1 MSKIQYYIKSMRL
14 RTLPLSLAGV
24 CLGVMLAAADYHV
37 SWKVALL
44 IMLTTICLQVL
55 SNISNE
61 LGDTLSGVD
70 GENRNGPQYSL
81 EEGGLTIPQM
91 KRFIVVMAVAC
102 ALSGLLMLRVSFGTL
117 FAIEPLCLIA
127 LGAAAIGGA
136 IKYTLGK
143 NPYGYRGLG
152 DISVFIFFG
161 LVSVLGAYFVAA
173 HTILSWIMVLPAVA
187 IGCFSVAVLNVN
199 NIRDMETDA
208 GIRVTTPLRIGIKGA
223 RIYQTVLVAA
233 GWLCLVAFNLMRFPD
248 VWHWLFVITLPLF
261 IKHLAGVWTSTGK
274 ELDGMLPLLV
284 ISTFILSMLLG
295 AGYLVFLL

>member
-1 MSKIQYYIKSMRL
+1 MAKISYYIKSMRL

-24 CLGVMLAAADYHV
+24 CLGIMLAAADYYV
-37 SWKVALL
+37 NWKVALL

-55 SNISNE
+55 SNVSNE

-70 GENRNGPQYSL
+70 GEDRNGPQYSL
-81 EEGGLTIPQM
+81 SEGGLTIPEM
-91 KRFIVVMAVAC
+91 KRFIAVMAVAC
-102 ALSGLLMLRVSFGTL
+102 ALSGLLMLQASFGTL

-161 LVSVLGAYFVAA
+161 LVSVMGAYFVAA
-173 HTILSWIMVLPAVA
+173 HTLLSWIIVLPAVA
-187 IGCFSVAVLNVN
+187 VGCFSVAVLNVN
-199 NIRDMETDA
+199 NIRDMKTDA
-208 GIRVTTPLRIGIKGA
+208 GIRVTTPLRVGLKRA
-223 RIYQTVLVAA
+223 RIYQTVLITV

-248 VWHWLFVITLPLF
+248 IWHWLFVITLPLF
-261 IKHLAGVWTSTGK
+261 IKHLVGVWTRTDR
-274 ELDGMLPLLV
+274 ELDPMLPLLV
-284 ISTFILSMLLG
+284 ISTFILSLLFG
-295 AGYLVFLL
+295 LGYIVFLF

>member
-1 MSKIQYYIKSMRL
+1 MAKISYYVKSMRL

-24 CLGVMLAAADYHV
+24 CLGIMLAMADYRID
-37 SWKVALL
+37 WKVALL

-70 GENRNGPQYSL
+70 GEDRNGPQYSL
-81 EEGGLTIPQM
+81 GEGGLTVSEM
-91 KRFIVVMAVAC
+91 KRFIAVMAVAC
-102 ALSGLLMLRVSFGTL
+102 ALSGLLMLQASFGTL
-117 FAIEPLCLIA
+117 FAIEPLCLVA

-173 HTILSWIMVLPAVA
+173 HTILSWIIVLPAVA
-187 IGCFSVAVLNVN
+187 LGCFCVAVLNVN
-199 NIRDMETDA
+199 NIRDMKTDA
-208 GIRVTTPLRIGIKGA
+208 GIRVTTPLKVGLKRA
-223 RIYQTVLVAA
+223 RIYQTVLIAA
-233 GWLCLVAFNLMRFPD
+233 GWLCLIAFNFMRFPD
-248 VWHWLFVITLPLF
+248 IWHWLFVVTLPLF
-261 IKHLAGVWTSTGK
+261 IKHLMGVWTRTDK
-274 ELDGMLPLLV
+274 DLDPMLPLLV
-284 ISTFILSMLLG
+284 MATFILSLLFG
-295 AGYLVFLL
+295 LGYLVFLF

>member
-1 MSKIQYYIKSMRL
+1 MRL

-24 CLGVMLAAADYHV
+24 CLGIMLALADYRID
-37 SWKVALL
+37 WKVALL

-55 SNISNE
+55 SNVSNE

-70 GENRNGPQYSL
+70 GEDRNGPQYSL
-81 EEGGLTIPQM
+81 GEGGLTVSEM
-91 KRFIVVMAVAC
+91 KGFIAVMAVAC
-102 ALSGLLMLRVSFGTL
+102 ALSGLLMLQASFGTL

-161 LVSVLGAYFVAA
+161 LVSVMGAYFVAA
-173 HTILSWIMVLPAVA
+173 HTILSWIIALPAVA

-199 NIRDMETDA
+199 NIRDMKTDA
-208 GIRVTTPLRIGIKGA
+208 GIRVTTPLKVGLKRA
-223 RIYQTVLVAA
+223 RIYQTVLITV
-233 GWLCLVAFNLMRFPD
+233 GWLCLIAFNLMRFQD
-248 VWHWLFVITLPLF
+248 MWHWLFVITLPLF
-261 IKHLAGVWTSTGK
+261 VKHLIGVWTLTDR
-274 ELDGMLPLLV
+274 ELDPMLPLLV
-284 ISTFILSMLLG
+284 ISTFILSLLYG
-295 AGYLVFLL
+295 FGYLVFLF

>member
-1 MSKIQYYIKSMRL
+1 MRL

-24 CLGVMLAAADYHV
+24 CLGIMLALADYRID
-37 SWKVALL
+37 WKVALL

-55 SNISNE
+55 SNVSNE

-70 GENRNGPQYSL
+70 GEDRNGPQYSL
-81 EEGGLTIPQM
+81 GEGGLTVSEM
-91 KRFIVVMAVAC
+91 KGFIAVMAVAC
-102 ALSGLLMLRVSFGTL
+102 ALSGLLMLQASFGTL

-161 LVSVLGAYFVAA
+161 LVSVMGAYFVAA
-173 HTILSWIMVLPAVA
+173 HTILSWIIALPAVA

-199 NIRDMETDA
+199 NIRDMKTDA
-208 GIRVTTPLRIGIKGA
+208 GIRVTTPLKVGLKRA
-223 RIYQTVLVAA
+223 RIYQTVLITL
-233 GWLCLVAFNLMRFPD
+233 GWLCLIAFNLMRFQD
-248 VWHWLFVITLPLF
+248 MWHWLFVITLPLF
-261 IKHLAGVWTSTGK
+261 VKHLIGVWTRTDR
-274 ELDGMLPLLV
+274 ELDPMLPLLV
-284 ISTFILSMLLG
+284 ISTFILSLLFG
-295 AGYLVFLL
+295 FGYLVFLL

>member
-1 MSKIQYYIKSMRL
+1 MAKISYYIKSMRL

-24 CLGVMLAAADYHV
+24 CLGIMLALADYRID
-37 SWKVALL
+37 WKVALL

-55 SNISNE
+55 SNVSNE

-70 GENRNGPQYSL
+70 GEDRNGPQYSL
-81 EEGGLTIPQM
+81 GEGGLTVSEM
-91 KRFIVVMAVAC
+91 KGFIAVMAVAC
-102 ALSGLLMLRVSFGTL
+102 ALSGLLMLQASFGTL

-161 LVSVLGAYFVAA
+161 LVSVMGAYFVAA
-173 HTILSWIMVLPAVA
+173 HTILSWIIALPAMA

-199 NIRDMETDA
+199 NIRDMKTDA
-208 GIRVTTPLRIGIKGA
+208 GIRVTTPLKVGLKRA
-223 RIYQTVLVAA
+223 RIYQTVLITV
-233 GWLCLVAFNLMRFPD
+233 GWLCLIAFNLMRFQD
-248 VWHWLFVITLPLF
+248 MWHWLFIITLPLF
-261 IKHLAGVWTSTGK
+261 VKHLVGVWTRTDR
-274 ELDGMLPLLV
+274 ELDPMLPLLV
-284 ISTFILSMLLG
+284 ISTFILSLLYG
-295 AGYLVFLL
+295 LGYLVFLL

>member
-1 MSKIQYYIKSMRL
+1 MAKISYYIKSMRL

-24 CLGVMLAAADYHV
+24 CLGIMLALADYRID
-37 SWKVALL
+37 WKVALL

-55 SNISNE
+55 SNVSNE

-70 GENRNGPQYSL
+70 GEDRNGPQYSL
-81 EEGGLTIPQM
+81 GEGGLTVSEM
-91 KRFIVVMAVAC
+91 KGFIAVMAVAC
-102 ALSGLLMLRVSFGTL
+102 ALSGLLMLQASFGTL

-161 LVSVLGAYFVAA
+161 LVSVMGAYFVAA
-173 HTILSWIMVLPAVA
+173 HTILSWIIALPAMA

-199 NIRDMETDA
+199 NIRDMKTDA
-208 GIRVTTPLRIGIKGA
+208 GIRVTTPLKVGLKRA
-223 RIYQTVLVAA
+223 RIYQTVLITL
-233 GWLCLVAFNLMRFPD
+233 GWLCLIAFNLMRFQD
-248 VWHWLFVITLPLF
+248 MWHWLFIITLPLF
-261 IKHLAGVWTSTGK
+261 VKHLVGVWTRTDR
-274 ELDGMLPLLV
+274 ELDPMLPLLV
-284 ISTFILSMLLG
+284 ISTFILSLLFG
-295 AGYLVFLL
+295 FGYLVFLL